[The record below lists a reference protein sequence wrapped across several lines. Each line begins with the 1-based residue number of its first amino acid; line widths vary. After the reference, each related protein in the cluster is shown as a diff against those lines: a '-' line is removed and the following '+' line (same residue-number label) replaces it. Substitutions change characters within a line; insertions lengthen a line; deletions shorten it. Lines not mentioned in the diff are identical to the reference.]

1 MGAGLQASAA
11 LIVARDEC
19 TGLPILAKL
28 NFVAKQI
35 WSPSKVLKIVSVYA
49 LRLVVVVVE
58 GAPLGF
64 EIKDVEVEIS
74 NDLAR
79 LSEVNEPDFDV
90 FHRVSKGTIV
100 SIFTCVNLR
109 RVLDAE
115 FSLVLIFVIQAFY
128 SVVCSSAFRMLGT
141 SLGLSKLTQ
150 FRSVKIITA
159 TSILERMKKVAAFVV
174 VGG

>member
-1 MGAGLQASAA
+1 M
-11 LIVARDEC
+11 
-19 TGLPILAKL
+19 
-28 NFVAKQI
+28 
-35 WSPSKVLKIVSVYA
+35 SVYA
-49 LRLVVVVVE
+49 LRLVVVVVK
-58 GAPLGF
+58 GAPLCF
-64 EIKDVEVEIS
+64 EIEDVEVEIS

-79 LSEVNEPDFDV
+79 LSEVNEPYFDV

-141 SLGLSKLTQ
+141 SLGLSKLAQ